1 MMHRHMFA
9 AVFVALPLATVF
21 AAAQSSSAVAPARA
35 AGSAPA
41 GIEVL
46 SLDRSV
52 DACTDFYQFACG
64 GWMAAN
70 PMPADRQ
77 RWGRFNQLQDQ
88 NFAILRRILEAPS
101 SDAARKKASDY
112 YAACMD
118 ESGIEAKGLQPIQ
131 SELTRI

>member
-1 MMHRHMFA
+1 MMRRHMFA
-9 AVFVALPLATVF
+9 VVFVMLPLAAVF
-21 AAAQSSSAVAPARA
+21 AAAQSSSAVPPARVA
-35 AGSAPA
+35 TTAA
-41 GIEVL
+41 GIEVP

-77 RWGRFNQLQDQ
+77 RWGRFNQLQEQ
-88 NFAILRRILEAPS
+88 NFTILRRILETP
-101 SDAARKKASDY
+101 AATGDGKKASDY

-118 ESGIEAKGLQPIQ
+118 EATIEAKG
-131 SELTRI
+131 ER

>member
-1 MMHRHMFA
+1 MFA
-9 AVFVALPLATVF
+9 VVFVMLPLAAVF
-21 AAAQSSSAVAPARA
+21 AAAQSSSAVPPARVA
-35 AGSAPA
+35 TVTAA
-41 GIEVL
+41 GIEVP

-77 RWGRFNQLQDQ
+77 RWGRFNQLQEA
-88 NFAILRRILEAPS
+88 NFAILRRVLESPGG
-101 SDAARKKASDY
+101 DADRRKAGEY

-118 ESGIEAKGLQPIQ
+118 EATIEARAKTARG
-131 SELTRI
+131 S

>member
-1 MMHRHMFA
+1 MRRHMFA
-9 AVFVALPLATVF
+9 VVFVAFPLATVF
-21 AAAQSSSAVAPARA
+21 AAAQSSSTIPPARA
-35 AGSAPA
+35 VAGAPM

-88 NFAILRRILEAPS
+88 NFEILRLIL
-101 SDAARKKASDY
+101 
-112 YAACMD
+112 
-118 ESGIEAKGLQPIQ
+118 
-131 SELTRI
+131 